1 MKALNVKLSAL
12 VVESVTRNLASK
24 TSSQIIASKFEE
36 VVTGRTLCPK
46 AHLNGRKYYPQT
58 V

>member
-1 MKALNVKLSAL
+1 MKLSAL